1 MAAKTQTAIVKQA
14 ATGGNPIERVKLFWA
29 GRNTQQRVYLGAGLA
44 LTLGVAAFFVK
55 MISTPE
61 YKPLMSGLEPADAQ
75 AITAELAA
83 KKIPYLIGPD
93 GTSITVPADQVDA
106 ARLEVASHDAP
117 HSGRIGY
124 EIFDKVSW
132 GQTEF
137 DEKVNYQRA
146 LEGEL
151 ERTIQTMSNVKS
163 ARVHLVMATDSV
175 FMDRERGAKAS
186 VTLRLKGG
194 SLTRAEISEISRL
207 VAGAVDELKP
217 ADVVIIDADS
227 NKTLGSS
234 SASPD
239 GSDGIEQE
247 MTRRLIS
254 TLAPVVGADRMRA
267 SVNVEY
273 ETGSSEES
281 QDKYDPAVSATLT
294 MQRSEEITAPGAAIG
309 GVPGTSSN
317 VAAAKPIAPPTPGAP
332 ATPGAATTTTAT
344 TTAATATSPAI
355 LRDPGQSSKTESATY
370 GVNHITRHVIEP
382 AGSIRRVTAA
392 VLLDDV
398 IERKQ
403 EKGKWVETHHKRTP
417 EELKT
422 ISELAQAAIGFN
434 SARGDVISVQNLA
447 FERLVVPD
455 LPPITFAEKARK
467 GINDYSSVIR
477 YAGMM
482 ALFLL
487 VYVLMLRPI
496 QKRALAATAPQKQ
509 LLSTARASAAT
520 EADAAAIGE
529 TAANLALRSQA
540 LRRQLAEFVKAEPE
554 SSTNA
559 VRAWLREEAR

>member
-1 MAAKTQTAIVKQA
+1 MAAKTQTAIAKQA
-14 ATGGNPIERVKLFWA
+14 ASGGNPIDRVKLFWA
-29 GRNTQQRVYLGAGLA
+29 GRNTQQRVYLGVGLA
-44 LTLGVAAFFVK
+44 ITLGVAAFFVK
-55 MISTPE
+55 MISTPD

-75 AITAELAA
+75 VITAQLAA
-83 KKIPYLIGPD
+83 KKIPYLVGPD

-186 VTLRLKGG
+186 VTLRLRGG
-194 SLTRAEISEISRL
+194 SLSRAEISEISRL

-217 ADVVIIDADS
+217 TDVVIIDADS
-227 NKTLGSS
+227 NKTLGLS

-239 GSDGIEQE
+239 GSEGIEQE

-273 ETGSSEES
+273 ETGSTEES
-281 QDKYDPAVSATLT
+281 QDKYDPAVSATLN

-317 VAAAKPIAPPTPGAP
+317 VAAAKPVAP
-332 ATPGAATTTTAT
+332 ATPGTPTTPGAPTAV
-344 TTAATATSPAI
+344 SPII

-370 GVNHITRHVIEP
+370 GVNRITRHVIEP

-392 VLLDDV
+392 VLLDDA

-417 EELKT
+417 DELKT

-447 FERLVVPD
+447 FEHPVAAD
-455 LPPITFAEKARK
+455 LPAITLAERARK

-477 YAGMM
+477 YAAMLL
-482 ALFLL
+482 LFLL
-487 VYVLMLRPI
+487 VYMLMLRPI
-496 QKRALAATAPQKQ
+496 QKRALAALPTPASS
-509 LLSTARASAAT
+509 LATSRASAAT
-520 EADAAAIGE
+520 DADAAVIGE
-529 TAANLALRSQA
+529 TAANLALRSQV

>member
-1 MAAKTQTAIVKQA
+1 MV
-14 ATGGNPIERVKLFWA
+14 RVQSFWA
-29 GRNTQQRVYLGAGLA
+29 SRSSQQRIYLGVGLA
-44 LTLGVAAFFVK
+44 LTIAVAAFLVK
-55 MISTPE
+55 LIATPE

-83 KKIPYLIGPD
+83 KKIPYLVSPD

-106 ARLEVASHDAP
+106 ARLEVASQPAP
-117 HSGRIGY
+117 HSGRIGF

-194 SLTRAEISEISRL
+194 TLSRVEISQISRL
-207 VAGAVDELKP
+207 VAGSVDELKP
-217 ADVVIIDADS
+217 ADVVITDADS
-227 NKTLGSS
+227 NKTLGVSS
-234 SASPD
+234 
-239 GSDGIEQE
+239 GSSEETDGIDQE
-247 MTRRLIS
+247 MTRRLIA

-267 SVNVEY
+267 SVNVEF

-281 QDKYDPAVSATLT
+281 QDKYDPAVSVTLN
-294 MQRSEEITAPGAAIG
+294 MQRSEETTGPGAGVG

-317 VAAAKPIAPPTPGAP
+317 VAAAKPVAPAVPGAP
-332 ATPGAATTTTAT
+332 VTPPIVLVKDLA
-344 TTAATATSPAI
+344 
-355 LRDPGQSSKTESATY
+355 QSSKTESATY
-370 GVNHITRHVIEP
+370 GVNRTTRHLIEP
-382 AGSIRRVTAA
+382 AGSIRRITAA
-392 VLLDDV
+392 VLLDDAL
-398 IERKQ
+398 ERKL

-434 SARGDVISVQNLA
+434 SARGDVISVQNLS
-447 FERLVVPD
+447 FDRPVPAD
-455 LPPITFAEKARK
+455 FPPITLADKARK
-467 GINDYSSVIR
+467 GINDYSSIIR
-477 YAGMM
+477 YAGM
-482 ALFLL
+482 AVLFLM
-487 VYVLMLRPI
+487 VYMLMLRPI
-496 QKRALAATAPQKQ
+496 QKRALAALPPAALAAAEGSDPAALEANEYAASLAARSQVLRKQ
-509 LLSTARASAAT
+509 L
-520 EADAAAIGE
+520 AD
-529 TAANLALRSQA
+529 
-540 LRRQLAEFVKAEPE
+540 FVKAEPE

-559 VRAWLREEAR
+559 VRAWLREEAP

>member
-1 MAAKTQTAIVKQA
+1 MAAKTQTAIVKQGA
-14 ATGGNPIERVKLFWA
+14 SGGNPIERVKLFWD
-29 GRNTQQRVYLGAGLA
+29 GRNTQQRFYLGAGLA

-55 MISTPE
+55 MMATPQ
-61 YKPLMSGLEPADAQ
+61 YKPLMTGLEPADAQ
-75 AITAELAA
+75 AITTELAA

-117 HSGRIGY
+117 HSGRVGY

-186 VTLRLKGG
+186 VTLRLKSG
-194 SLTRAEISEISRL
+194 SLSRAEISEISRL

-217 ADVVIIDADS
+217 GDVVIIDADS
-227 NKTLGSS
+227 NKTLGTS
-234 SASPD
+234 SAPPD
-239 GSDGIEQE
+239 GSEGLEQE

-294 MQRSEEITAPGAAIG
+294 MQRSEEITAPGTAIG

-317 VAAAKPIAPPTPGAP
+317 VAAAKPVAPPTPGAVS
-332 ATPGAATTTTAT
+332 
-344 TTAATATSPAI
+344 TTAATAASPAI

-370 GVNHITRHVIEP
+370 GVNRITRHVIEP

-398 IERKQ
+398 TERKL

-434 SARGDVISVQNLA
+434 AARGDVISVQNLA
-447 FERLVVPD
+447 FERPVVAD

-467 GINDYSSVIR
+467 GINDYASVIR

-482 ALFLL
+482 VLFLL
-487 VYVLMLRPI
+487 VYMLMLRPI
-496 QKRALAATAPQKQ
+496 QKRALAATPQNQ
-509 LLSTARASAAT
+509 LLATSRASAAT
-520 EADAAAIGE
+520 ESDSAAIGE
-529 TAANLALRSQA
+529 SAANLALRSQA
-540 LRRQLAEFVKAEPE
+540 LRKQLADFVKAEPE

-559 VRAWLREEAR
+559 VRAWLREETP

>member
-14 ATGGNPIERVKLFWA
+14 ASGGNPIERVKLFWA
-29 GRNTQQRVYLGAGLA
+29 GRNTQQRVYLAAGLA
-44 LTLGVAAFFVK
+44 ITLGVAAFFVK

-75 AITAELAA
+75 AITAQLAA
-83 KKIPYLIGPD
+83 KKIPYLVGPD

-106 ARLEVASHDAP
+106 ARLEVASHDSP

-186 VTLRLKGG
+186 VTLRLRGG
-194 SLTRAEISEISRL
+194 SLSRAEISEISRL

-217 ADVVIIDADS
+217 TDVVIIDADS
-227 NKTLGSS
+227 NKTLGLS

-239 GSDGIEQE
+239 GSEGIEQE

-273 ETGSSEES
+273 ETGSTEES
-281 QDKYDPAVSATLT
+281 QDKYDPAVSATLN

-317 VAAAKPIAPPTPGAP
+317 VAAAKPVAP
-332 ATPGAATTTTAT
+332 ATPGTPTTPGSP
-344 TTAATATSPAI
+344 TAASPII

-370 GVNHITRHVIEP
+370 GVNRITRHVIEP

-392 VLLDDV
+392 VLLDDA

-417 EELKT
+417 DELKT

-447 FERLVVPD
+447 FERPVAPD

-467 GINDYSSVIR
+467 GINDYSAVIR
-477 YAGMM
+477 YAGILV
-482 ALFLL
+482 LFLL
-487 VYVLMLRPI
+487 VYMLMLRPI
-496 QKRALAATAPQKQ
+496 QKRALAALPTPAPS
-509 LLSTARASAAT
+509 LATSRASAAT
-520 EADAAAIGE
+520 DADAVAIGE
-529 TAANLALRSQA
+529 TAANLALRSQV

>member
-75 AITAELAA
+75 AITTELAA

-217 ADVVIIDADS
+217 GDVVIIDADS

-239 GSDGIEQE
+239 GSEGIEQE

-317 VAAAKPIAPPTPGAP
+317 VAAAKPVAPTTPGAP
-332 ATPGAATTTTAT
+332 ATPGAATTT
-344 TTAATATSPAI
+344 AATAASPAI

-370 GVNHITRHVIEP
+370 GVNRITRHVIEP

-447 FERLVVPD
+447 FERPVVAD

-496 QKRALAATAPQKQ
+496 QKRALAAVPQNQ
-509 LLSTARASAAT
+509 LLATARASAAT